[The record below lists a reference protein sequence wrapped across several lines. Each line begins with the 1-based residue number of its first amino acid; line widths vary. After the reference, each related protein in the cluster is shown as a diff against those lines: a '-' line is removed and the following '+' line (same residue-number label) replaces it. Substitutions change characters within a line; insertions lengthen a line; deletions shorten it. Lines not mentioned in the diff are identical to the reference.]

1 MLQYRRILQ
10 EAKLGKNKSKKVYR
24 TLPVTRGKVS
34 FEAFCSE
41 ISESFTVSLAGVKVL
56 LSHLYRL
63 TYRTFDQGFSV
74 EVREL
79 GTFFSSLLLVRG

>member
-10 EAKLGKNKSKKVYR
+10 EGKLGKNKSKKVYR

-34 FEAFCSE
+34 FDAFCSE

-56 LSHLYRL
+56 LSHLHRL